1 MANDVDHIQY
11 SEDYVMDTYN
21 LLLEQF
27 RSSPNLVKL
36 LQIVATMKKQIDDEV
51 IFLGK
56 HRTIDTATGIALDNI
71 GEELGV
77 PRLGASDEDYRVLL
91 KIRSYRTKTSG
102 TLPEIIDLITRFTG
116 VTADNINVYLGIQ
129 KSFDIAF
136 YEGCLDASIS
146 KEELIKIFPIL
157 SSYRLLIKSGS
168 PIGFI
173 SVFDGAHPPSF
184 QGFGSVFDN
193 NSSGGHLPSL
203 LAATA

>member
-1 MANDVDHIQY
+1 MTETVDHIQY
-11 SEDYVMDTYN
+11 SEDYIMNTYN

-27 RSSPNLVKL
+27 KGSENVVKL
-36 LQIVATMKKQIDDEV
+36 LQVIATMKKQIDDEV

-56 HRTIDTATGIALDNI
+56 HRIIDTATGVALDNI

-77 PRLGASDEDYRVLL
+77 PRNGNSDEDYRVIL

-102 TLPEIIDLITRFTG
+102 TLPQIIDLLSRFTG
-116 VTADNINVYLGIQ
+116 TEESSMNVYLGIQ

-136 YEGCLDASIS
+136 YEGCLNAAGSV
-146 KEELIKIFPIL
+146 EEIVKIFPIL

-173 SVFDGAHPPSF
+173 SVHDSSHPESF
-184 QGFGSVFDN
+184 MGFGSVFDN
-193 NSSGGHLPSL
+193 NSIGGHLPSL
-203 LAATA
+203 LKATK